1 MLFNMNDYVKVK
13 LNEQGYEILKQF
25 CGEYYNTDVNSYVQR
40 DDKGYISFQM
50 WEFMHIFGNFVN
62 LDEESLPFD
71 KCILLPFENDEVEYS
86 IESKVNVSLTQKGI
100 DYLKKIGEKDT
111 KKITVLSIGGNTEFQ
126 FFELM
131 SKFGSL
137 LYNGNN
143 EIPFE
148 TNINIPEKYLT
159 KPSSGIAR
167 K

>member
-1 MLFNMNDYVKVK
+1 MSFNINDYVKVK
-13 LNEQGYEILKQF
+13 LNERGYEILRNYYG
-25 CGEYYNTDVNSYVQR
+25 GEIPFFKETD
-40 DDKGYISFQM
+40 DLGYISFQL
-50 WEFMHIFGNFVN
+50 WEFMYIFGNFVN
-62 LDEESLPFD
+62 LDDKASLPFD
-71 KCILLPFENDEVEYS
+71 KCILLPFENDIVEYS
-86 IESKVNVSLTQKGI
+86 MASNVNVSLTKAGI
-100 DYLKKIGEKDT
+100 EHLKNIGEKDT

-126 FFELM
+126 FFELI

-148 TNINIPEKYLT
+148 TNINIPEKYLI